1 MLYHL
6 FSYLEQ
12 AYDFPGAGMFQY
24 ISFRAGAAFILSLLI
39 GMIFGKRIINA
50 LRRAQ
55 IGETIRDL
63 GLAGQNEKAGTPTMG
78 GIIIIIST

>member
-24 ISFRAGAAFILSLLI
+24 ISFRAGAAFIVSLLI
-39 GMIFGKRIINA
+39 GMIFGKRIINY
-50 LRRAQ
+50 LRRADR
-55 IGETIRDL
+55 RDHTRF
-63 GLAGQNEKAGTPTMG
+63 GTRRAE
-78 GIIIIIST
+78 

>member
-24 ISFRAGAAFILSLLI
+24 ISFRAGAAFIVSLLI
-39 GMIFGKRIINA
+39 GMIFGKRIINY

-63 GLAGQNEKAGTPTMG
+63 GLEGQN
-78 GIIIIIST
+78 